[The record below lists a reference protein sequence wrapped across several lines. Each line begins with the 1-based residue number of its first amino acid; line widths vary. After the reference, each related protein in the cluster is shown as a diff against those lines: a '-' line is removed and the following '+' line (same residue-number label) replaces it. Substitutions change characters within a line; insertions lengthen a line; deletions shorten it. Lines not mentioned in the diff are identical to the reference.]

1 MQKINKKTFEFY
13 WTFQILMYIILPRG
27 STVFGGVDLKID
39 KRSVLY
45 VFLAALGCI
54 TFYWLLHE
62 PERVQSFWAIVSG
75 IFTPFVVGAVL
86 AFILNVPMRGIENL
100 LKFVKS
106 EKLKRILAIVLTFA
120 AIILVIYGVVM
131 LLIPQVEETVDRLL
145 VQLPLF
151 FENLYKDLMLFL
163 EERPELLEWVNEN
176 FNLQGLNWSS
186 IIEKAATMVSES
198 LTKVVTGAI
207 SAVSN
212 LASGI
217 FNAVISIVFA
227 LYCMARKETLARQGR
242 KLIYALASE
251 KVADQTVRICR
262 MTNSAFSNFITGQC
276 LEAVILGLLFV
287 PFMAIFK
294 MPYIPLICVVITVT
308 ALVPLVGAFAGCILG
323 AFFILVND
331 PVQAVGFVIMF
342 LAIQQFEGNV
352 IYPKVVGSSIGLP
365 GMWVLL
371 AVAVG
376 GGLMG
381 VGGMFL
387 MVPIASVI
395 YTLIREATAKRLEGK
410 NIDPGKLTE
419 QPPELQSHFA
429 MKAKNA
435 KQKAQQRREVRREV
449 REERREERKS
459 RKNERGET

>member
-1 MQKINKKTFEFY
+1 M
-13 WTFQILMYIILPRG
+13 LGG
-27 STVFGGVDLKID
+27 SSLKID
-39 KRSVLY
+39 KRTFFHI
-45 VFLAALGCI
+45 FLAALGCI
-54 TFYWLLHE
+54 AFYWLLHE
-62 PERVQSFWAIVSG
+62 PDRVKAFWEIVSN
-75 IFTPFVVGAVL
+75 IFMPFVVGAVL
-86 AFILNVPMRGIENL
+86 AFILNVPMRGIESL
-100 LKFVKS
+100 LKFIKG
-106 EKLKRILAIVLTFA
+106 EKLKRIISIVLTFA
-120 AIILVIYGVVM
+120 AVGVVMYGVVM
-131 LLIPQVEETVDRLL
+131 LLIPQVEETIDRLL
-145 VQLPLF
+145 MQLPLF
-151 FENLYKDLMLFL
+151 FENVYKNVMKFL
-163 EERPELLEWVNEN
+163 EERPELLEWANEN
-176 FNLQGLNWSS
+176 FHLQDLNWSS

-207 SAVSN
+207 SAVSS

-217 FNAVISIVFA
+217 FNAVISLVFS
-227 LYCMARKETLARQGR
+227 LYCLARKETLARQGR
-242 KLIYALASE
+242 KLVYSLLAE
-251 KVADQTVRICR
+251 ARADETIRICR

-331 PVQAVGFVIMF
+331 PMQAIGFVIMF

-352 IYPKVVGSSIGLP
+352 IYPRVVGSSIGLP

-376 GGLMG
+376 GGLWG

-395 YTLIREATAKRLEGK
+395 YTLIRERTAKRLEGK
-410 NIDPGKLTE
+410 NIDPQKLVE
-419 QPPELQSHFA
+419 QPPELQSHFV

-435 KQKAQQRREVRREV
+435 KKKAQARREVRVER

-459 RKNERGET
+459 KKNKDISE

>member
-1 MQKINKKTFEFY
+1 
-13 WTFQILMYIILPRG
+13 
-27 STVFGGVDLKID
+27 
-39 KRSVLY
+39 
-45 VFLAALGCI
+45 
-54 TFYWLLHE
+54 
-62 PERVQSFWAIVSG
+62 
-75 IFTPFVVGAVL
+75 
-86 AFILNVPMRGIENL
+86 
-100 LKFVKS
+100 
-106 EKLKRILAIVLTFA
+106 
-120 AIILVIYGVVM
+120 
-131 LLIPQVEETVDRLL
+131 
-145 VQLPLF
+145 
-151 FENLYKDLMLFL
+151 
-163 EERPELLEWVNEN
+163 
-176 FNLQGLNWSS
+176 
-186 IIEKAATMVSES
+186 

-207 SAVSN
+207 SAVSS

-217 FNAVISIVFA
+217 FNAVISLVFS
-227 LYCMARKETLARQGR
+227 LYCLARKETLARQGR
-242 KLIYALASE
+242 KLVYSLLAE
-251 KVADQTVRICR
+251 ARADETIRICR

-331 PVQAVGFVIMF
+331 PMQAIGFVIMF

-352 IYPKVVGSSIGLP
+352 IYPRVVGSSIGLP

-376 GGLMG
+376 GGLWG

-395 YTLIREATAKRLEGK
+395 YTLIRERTAKRLEGK
-410 NIDPGKLTE
+410 NIDPQKLVE
-419 QPPELQSHFA
+419 QPPELQSHFV

-435 KQKAQQRREVRREV
+435 KKKAQARREVRVER

-459 RKNERGET
+459 KKNKDISE